1 MPLLPMLAGK
11 VDLKKLQ
18 FPILVS
24 PKLDGIRGTVQDS
37 TLLSRSLKPIAN
49 KNVQKKFSN
58 LPENMDG
65 EFIVGAPTAKDCYQK
80 TNSFIMSHDK
90 PADDVKFYTFDMLQ
104 EGGFKARYDLLRELV
119 ENLSRASDVVLV
131 EQTELSN
138 LDALLKYEEDALNY
152 GYEGVMIRSI
162 HGIYKHGR
170 SSTKEGILLKLKRFE
185 DAEAEILG
193 GYEKMHNAN
202 EAFTNELGRT
212 ARSTAKAGLVG
223 TGELGGFGVR
233 DLVSGVEFEVGSGFD
248 AAQRKDFWSRR
259 ETLRGKIIKYKSFKI
274 GVKDK
279 PRHPIFL
286 GFRDKADM

>member
-1 MPLLPMLAGK
+1 MPVKPMLAGK
-11 VDLKKLQ
+11 VEDVNALRYPVLA
-18 FPILVS
+18 S
-24 PKLDGIRGTVQDS
+24 PKLDGIRGTMQGGV
-37 TLLSRSLKPIAN
+37 LLSRSLKPIAN
-49 KNVQKKFSN
+49 KNVQKKFAH
-58 LPENMDG
+58 LPEGSDG
-65 EFIVGAPTAKDCYQK
+65 EFIVGDPTAKDCYQK
-80 TNSFIMSHDK
+80 TNSVIMSHDK
-90 PADDVKFYTFDMLQ
+90 PADAVRFYAFDFIDTLQFEVRYAAVVKEVSGLDGVCIVPQ
-104 EGGFKARYDLLRELV
+104 ISVKDAEELLRIEAAYL
-119 ENLSRASDVVLV
+119 EM
-131 EQTELSN
+131 
-138 LDALLKYEEDALNY
+138 
-152 GYEGVMIRSI
+152 GYEGVMVRDPQ
-162 HGIYKHGR
+162 GPYKHGR

-223 TGELGGFGVR
+223 TEELGGFGVR
-233 DLVSGVEFEVGSGFD
+233 DLASGVEFEVGSGFD
-248 AAQRKDFWSRR
+248 AAQRKAFWSRR